1 VLLWD
6 DCVAGLVIED
16 PLLSVCDAVG
26 FDAVVSGT
34 ASPKVTLVCDC
45 DLEDDSLE
53 ELSAPAV
60 LSASSAADRLLT
72 DAADAAEADI
82 SLM

>member
-45 DLEDDSLE
+45 DAEDDSLE
-53 ELSAPAV
+53 
-60 LSASSAADRLLT
+60 
-72 DAADAAEADI
+72 
-82 SLM
+82 

>member
-6 DCVAGLVIED
+6 NCVAGLVIED

-34 ASPKVTLVCDC
+34 ALPRVTFVCDC
-45 DLEDDSLE
+45 DSEDDSLE
-53 ELSAPAV
+53 
-60 LSASSAADRLLT
+60 
-72 DAADAAEADI
+72 
-82 SLM
+82 

>member
-45 DLEDDSLE
+45 DAE
-53 ELSAPAV
+53 AA
-60 LSASSAADRLLT
+60 SAADRLLA